1 MYSVNRYLS
10 LYTLSTGIC
19 HYVLCQQVS
28 VIMYSHYVLCQQVSI
43 IMYSV
48 NRYLSLC
55 TLVLCQQVSLY
66 TLSTGICHYVL
77 CQQVTQGGHTRL
89 TWTCARDSL
98 GGWVP
103 TPIIH
108 GILHRHRLLQ
118 VKNCVLILMMVTT
131 VVKTIVCT
139 SIQSSCMYLKCFGSV
154 TELPL
159 C

>member
-1 MYSVNRYLS
+1 
-10 LYTLSTGIC
+10 
-19 HYVLCQQVS
+19 
-28 VIMYSHYVLCQQVSI
+28 
-43 IMYSV
+43 MYSV

-55 TLVLCQQVSLY
+55 TLIMYSVNRYLLLCTLSTGICHYVLWYSVNRYLSLY

-103 TPIIH
+103 TPITH